1 MALPSLSTPTY
12 ELTIPSTKK
21 KIKYRPFLVKEE
33 KVLLLA
39 LESEDD
45 VQIAQAM
52 KDLINACVLTKGI
65 DPDDL
70 ATFDI
75 EYLFL
80 NIRGKSIGET
90 IDVRIL
96 CPDDYKTEVTTQL
109 QIDKIKVVFS
119 KDQTNKIQL
128 NDDLWVEM
136 KYPNIDSL
144 AQQEETVEDTFKLV
158 SKSIKKIYNAED
170 VWDSSTT
177 TEDEFI
183 EFVEGMSS
191 KQFAKVQEFFETM
204 PSLNHTIKIRNPNT
218 KVESSHTIEGLSNFF
233 I

>member
-96 CPDDYKTEVTTQL
+96 CPDDDATEVTTQIP
-109 QIDKIKVVFS
+109 IDKIKVVFT
-119 KDQTNKIQL
+119 KDHTNKIQL
-128 NDDLWVEM
+128 SDDLWVEM

-177 TEDEFI
+177 TEDEFV

-204 PSLNHTIKIRNPNT
+204 PSLKHTVKVRNPNT
-218 KVESSHTIEGLSNFF
+218 RVESSHTIEGLSNFF